1 MVCKQ
6 QKRPTANKTAALTA
20 MAQALLLLVSSPTLT
35 ASAAEAQE
43 QNKAEAGG
51 SIRLQPNARVSS
63 ETAAEDPMTRAPLAP
78 AVVPMSEFERYV
90 QRLAGKDREAAR
102 REAESANDPGR
113 VAAEL
118 EPIRRFGSELMS
130 DASRGGLLQESST
143 QIPQDYVINVGDEIL
158 VTLWGSVDADLRL
171 TVDRSGRITI
181 PRVGPVMLAGVR
193 YADLNSAIDQR
204 VSQVFRN
211 YKISTSLGR
220 LRSIRIY
227 VTGFTQRPG
236 AYTVSSL
243 STLVTGLMKA
253 GGPTGAGSFRH
264 IELRRAGKVISS
276 FDFYEL
282 LIKGD
287 KTADRTLQADDVIH
301 IGAVG
306 PQVALIG
313 SVNKPAIF
321 ELKPQD
327 TLADVLAMAGGFSA
341 VADRSR
347 FTLERLDARNDA
359 RVIEVPLPQQEKN
372 KPRDGD
378 ILRAFSAVE
387 TALPQH
393 KQSKR
398 IKVEGEVHRPGEF
411 ILPANSTLADAIKAA
426 GGLTPGAYL
435 YGTDFSRESVRIKQ
449 SENYERAL
457 RAMEIDLLRA
467 SSGKKAL
474 SADEAATQVA
484 KEQSSTRLVERLRSL
499 KPTGRVVL
507 EIQPE
512 ASSLPDLSLEDGDRL
527 HVPAVPK
534 SIGVFGSVFNSGSYL
549 YKTGAAL
556 GEFMKLAGGPT
567 KGADTGSSF
576 VVRANGSV
584 VSARQSTSGWFMSGN
599 SLENLTAQ
607 PGDTVF
613 VPEEM
618 NKSTFMQEAK
628 EWTQIL
634 YQFGLGAAA
643 LKTLKN

>member
-1 MVCKQ
+1 MT
-6 QKRPTANKTAALTA
+6 RSASAL
-20 MAQALLLLVSSPTLT
+20 ALLALSFSSLQ
-35 ASAAEAQE
+35 ASAAEAQDAS
-43 QNKAEAGG
+43 NAAAGG
-51 SIRLQPNARVSS
+51 PIRLQQQQQTGVSAGS
-63 ETAAEDPMTRAPLAP
+63 SAGAFDEPGANRQAPAPLP
-78 AVVPMSEFERYV
+78 SPMSEFERYV
-90 QRLAGKDREAAR
+90 QRLAGKDRDLAR
-102 REAESANDPGR
+102 REAEAAGDPSR
-113 VAAEL
+113 VNADQ
-118 EPIRRFGSELMS
+118 EPIRRFGSELMTQ
-130 DASRGGLLQESST
+130 DIGRAGLGQESST
-143 QIPQDYVINVGDEIL
+143 QIPHDYAINVGDEVL
-158 VTLWGSVDADLRL
+158 LTLWGSVDADLRL

-181 PRVGPVMLAGVR
+181 PRVGPVLVAGVR
-193 YADLNSAIDQR
+193 YADLNATIDQR
-204 VSQVFRN
+204 VGQVFRN

-253 GGPTGAGSFRH
+253 GGPSSAGSFRQ
-264 IELRRAGKVISS
+264 IELRRGGKLISS
-276 FDFYEL
+276 FDFYDL

-287 KTADRTLQADDVIH
+287 KSADRSLQADDVIH
-301 IGAVG
+301 IGPVG

-327 TLADVLAMAGGFSA
+327 SLADVLAMAGGFSA

-347 FTLERLDARNDA
+347 FTLERLDARHDA
-359 RVIEVPLPQQEKN
+359 RVVEIALPQQEKS

-378 ILRAFSAVE
+378 IFRAFSAVE
-387 TALPQH
+387 STLPQH
-393 KQSKR
+393 KQAKR
-398 IKVEGEVHRPGEF
+398 VKVEGEVQRPGEF
-411 ILPANSTLADAIKAA
+411 IMPANSTLADAIKAA

-457 RAMEIDLLRA
+457 RNMEVDLLRH
-467 SSGKKAL
+467 SSGQKAL
-474 SADEAATQVA
+474 TADEASTQAA
-484 KEQSSTRLVERLRSL
+484 KEQSSARLVERLRGL

-507 EIQPE
+507 ELQPNS
-512 ASSLPDLSLEDGDRL
+512 SSLPELALEDGDRL
-527 HVPAVPK
+527 YVPAVPN

-549 YKTGAAL
+549 YKPGSSL
-556 GEFMKLAGGPT
+556 GDFMKLAGGPT
-567 KGADTGSSF
+567 KGSDAGSSF

-584 VSARQSTSGWFMSGN
+584 VSARQSSSGWFMAGN
-599 SLENLTAQ
+599 AIDALPAQ

-618 NKSTFMQEAK
+618 NKTTLMQEAK

-643 LKTLKN
+643 LKTIKN